1 MADHLLGEH
10 KGAKAMATLPVETI
24 LAQVKVRTARAAR
37 AAASPIAHPR
47 VAPYAPQKQNGDLQ
61 KRHSAMA
68 LEHDDLARQ
77 KELLAAALTRY
88 SQEKKEVLMEFMRQ
102 HGLEE
107 QVKRRIDAACAA
119 AAEMWREFERLQRE
133 CAEVEATDEQHGR
146 NEAAHLE
153 LAEARAAQTRA
164 VEARLAASEAAIG
177 NDIDGALAI
186 IRAADALKSS
196 PARPSDA
203 PATPSAAT
211 GAASNADASAE
222 PGEPVDCVASLATP
236 IEGPAD
242 VATHAGASTEAAGAA
257 TATRAPAD
265 AGNCAAASPRP
276 AGERLTTTMT
286 DASAPSS
293 TTLRR
298 SILTFLAQR
307 ARADIATI
315 AAHCMRP
322 ATPEAHA
329 AASSD
334 ARNPPPSPSTPT
346 LAEVVST
353 LDELAAEMAIYQDL
367 SNAFCLL

>member
-1 MADHLLGEH
+1 
-10 KGAKAMATLPVETI
+10 
-24 LAQVKVRTARAAR
+24 
-37 AAASPIAHPR
+37 
-47 VAPYAPQKQNGDLQ
+47 
-61 KRHSAMA
+61 MA
-68 LEHDDLARQ
+68 LEHDDLTRQ
-77 KELLAAALTRY
+77 KDLLAAALTRY

-153 LAEARAAQTRA
+153 LAAAHTAQTRA

-177 NDIDGALAI
+177 NDLDGALAL

-196 PARPSDA
+196 SARPSDA
-203 PATPSAAT
+203 PAAPSAAT
-211 GAASNADASAE
+211 GAASNADASAGS
-222 PGEPVDCVASLATP
+222 GEPVDGVASLAA
-236 IEGPAD
+236 GPAD
-242 VATHAGASTEAAGAA
+242 VATHAGALTEPAGAA

-265 AGNCAAASPRP
+265 AGNGAAASPRP
-276 AGERLTTTMT
+276 AGERLTTPMT
-286 DASAPSS
+286 DASASNGAP